1 MQTRMEKYTDVHEE
15 VGQRFKKNEDLYKSI
30 SDQELDKYTVR
41 ANATV
46 LDDNGT
52 NIDVEHIKRI
62 LDTKYNSA
70 PKRKSIV
77 IPEENVDEPSEVVET
92 KEYDINLILE
102 KAKEI

>member
-15 VGQRFKKNEDLYKSI
+15 VGQRFKKNEELYKKI
-30 SDQELDKYTVR
+30 SDQELDKYTVKT
-41 ANATV
+41 NATV

-62 LDTKYNSA
+62 LETKYNST

-77 IPEENVDEPSEVVET
+77 IPEDNNEEVIDEI
-92 KEYDINLILE
+92 DRN
-102 KAKEI
+102 